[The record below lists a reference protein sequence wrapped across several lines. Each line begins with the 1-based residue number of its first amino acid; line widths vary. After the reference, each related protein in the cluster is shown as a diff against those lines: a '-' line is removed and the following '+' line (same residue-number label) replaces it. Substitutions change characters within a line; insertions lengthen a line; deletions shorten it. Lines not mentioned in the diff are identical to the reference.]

1 MYGSRLHSLDL
12 SLCTNVTDNS
22 IASFASGCPSLSVI
36 ILYHCSSITDNGLEI
51 LTSFSLRI
59 AGHAFKGLE
68 PTLLNGGGSLECLHF
83 TSIIGPWGHEL
94 SIIGL
99 GFAANLK
106 ILNFQDVRLVNDEIV
121 LQIAKGCP
129 LLTEWNL
136 SWCRNITTSGWN
148 SIGLHCQN
156 LEILHVTATSL
167 SDTGKGLVA
176 VGNGCRRLSVIYMK
190 TKFIITPNWMHSFT
204 TKRPDVE
211 IINEEATQIAHSWAF
226 IT

>member
-1 MYGSRLHSLDL
+1 TVLDDV
-12 SLCTNVTDNS
+12 S
-22 IASFASGCPSLSVI
+22 SLSALVTFLFPISVLRDCRI
-36 ILYHCSSITDNGLEI
+36 IQLYFFQFPSQHVFAIMGNLPDAVSKPRVLEFGLDHLSSRKVFVFAMLIDRSVEGFWYAVYI
-51 LTSFSLRI
+51 ALRI

-136 SWCRNITTSGWN
+136 SWCAISRLLGGTR
-148 SIGLHCQN
+148 
-156 LEILHVTATSL
+156 
-167 SDTGKGLVA
+167 SDCTVKIWRYCMSPQQA
-176 VGNGCRRLSVIYMK
+176 SVIQEK
-190 TKFIITPNWMHSFT
+190 
-204 TKRPDVE
+204 D
-211 IINEEATQIAHSWAF
+211 
-226 IT
+226 